1 MRTIGLRVTPKII
14 YFCVAER
21 EDDNVTILVVDKIVV
36 PIALNIPDRLSF
48 LRILIYTII
57 NQYEIDN
64 AIIRR
69 LEDNAQKVDL
79 GRANIEGVI
88 QELISNCRIQKY
100 KTSKLAQLGIILER
114 KLTEIKACV
123 DGDNLFDVDNWDK
136 YKKEERES
144 ILCALAASEL

>member
-14 YFCVAER
+14 YFCIAER
-21 EDDNVTILVVDKIVV
+21 EEDNVTLLVVDKIVV
-36 PIALNIPDRLSF
+36 PLALTIPDRLSF

-57 NQYEIDN
+57 NQYEVEN

-88 QELISNCRIQKY
+88 QELISNCRVHKY
-100 KTSKLAQLGIILER
+100 KTCKLAQLGLILER
-114 KLTEIKACV
+114 KSTEVKACV
-123 DGDNLFDVDNWDK
+123 DGNNLFEIDNWDR

>member
-21 EDDNVTILVVDKIVV
+21 EEDNVLVVDKIVV

-69 LEDNAQKVDL
+69 LEDNAQKIDL

-100 KTSKLAQLGIILER
+100 KTSKLA

-123 DGDNLFDVDNWDK
+123 DGDNLFDIDNWDK

>member
-21 EDDNVTILVVDKIVV
+21 EEDNVTILVVDKIVV

-69 LEDNAQKVDL
+69 L
-79 GRANIEGVI
+79 R
-88 QELISNCRIQKY
+88 
-100 KTSKLAQLGIILER
+100 R
-114 KLTEIKACV
+114 KRQTATLPGK
-123 DGDNLFDVDNWDK
+123 
-136 YKKEERES
+136 S
-144 ILCALAASEL
+144 H